1 MRKNIITIVFISLV
15 LFSPFFTSGAD
26 KTKPSPAHTGENKDI
41 EQLFDS
47 YCRQLVKRF
56 PESASYIGFN
66 KKMGYEVETG
76 QLNDESV
83 ETGKKLF
90 VLMRKY
96 RQQLD
101 TYDRK
106 QLTPSQRRA
115 ADILRYALDRDLEAE
130 KFQHH
135 FYIIGHISDFHNV
148 LTTLMTE
155 YHTISNIDDAKAYI
169 SRLGKYKE
177 KFNQISN
184 RLKIKA
190 KNDLLAPAHIIENFS
205 YNLSNFIRM
214 SPQNNI
220 LYRSFRNQVQELDI
234 DKELKDRLCLEA
246 GEKIKSVV
254 YPCYQALIGLLKR
267 LKQKAPE
274 ETGVWR
280 LPSGD
285 SFYRYCLR
293 YHTGTSMTPEQIHK
307 LGIKEVNR
315 IQREIKRRLTRAG
328 FEANLPSRDLLRYFW
343 SWEAKKNRDQ
353 LYYPNTNQGK
363 ARALQ
368 DYQNY
373 LEKITAKLPGLFSR
387 SPKTKLLVKPVPRY
401 KRNTTGAHYQPA
413 PLDGKRSGIF
423 YMNLTYPPFKPGMKT
438 LAVHEGIPGHH
449 FQVSIERESPHIRMF
464 RHFLFFTA
472 YIEGWAL
479 YAEKLAME
487 NGWFEDLYS
496 QLGYLNSELFRA
508 VRLVLDTGIHYK
520 RWSRDRAIT
529 YMRDNLGWVSPGE
542 IDRYIAWPGQACAY
556 KIGELKIL
564 ELRKHAKKMLKKRF
578 DIKKFHSV
586 ILENG
591 AVPLPLLE
599 SYVNEY
605 IMKPHGKRKREGAG

>member
-1 MRKNIITIVFISLV
+1 MKKIIISTVVISLLLLSTFIS
-15 LFSPFFTSGAD
+15 SGAD
-26 KTKPSPAHTGENKDI
+26 KAKQSPAPSGENKDI

-47 YCRQLVKRF
+47 YCRQLVKMF
-56 PESASYIGFN
+56 PESATHIGFN

-83 ETGKKLF
+83 EAEKKKF
-90 VLMRKY
+90 ALMRKY

-101 TYDRK
+101 TYDRS

-115 ADILRYALDRDLEAE
+115 ADILLYALDRNLEAE

-135 FYIIGHISDFHNV
+135 FYIIDHISDFHNS
-148 LTTLMTE
+148 LTTLMSE
-155 YHTISNIDDAKAYI
+155 YHTIANIDDAKAYI
-169 SRLGKYKE
+169 SRLEKYKE
-177 KFNQISN
+177 KFMQISN
-184 RLKIKA
+184 RLKIKG
-190 KNDLLAPAHIIENFS
+190 KNGLLPPVHIIERFS
-205 YNLSNFIRM
+205 NILASFIRIT
-214 SPQNNI
+214 PQNNI
-220 LYRSFRNQVQELDI
+220 LYTSFRKQVQGLDI
-234 DKELKDRLCLEA
+234 DQKMKDQLSLEVK
-246 GEKIKSVV
+246 EKIETVV
-254 YPCYQALIGLLKR
+254 YPAYQTMTRLLTR
-267 LKQKAPE
+267 LKKVTSKDA
-274 ETGVWR
+274 GVWR
-280 LPSGD
+280 LPRGAA
-285 SFYRYCLR
+285 FYQYCLG
-293 YHTGTSMTPEQIHK
+293 YHTGTAMTPKQIHK
-307 LGIKEVNR
+307 LGLKEVKR

-343 SWEAKKNRDQ
+343 GWEAQKNRDQ

-363 ARALQ
+363 FQALQ

-373 LEKITAKLPGLFSR
+373 LQEITTKLPGLFSF
-387 SPKTKLLVKPVPRY
+387 SPKTKLLVKPVPLY
-401 KRNTTGAHYQPA
+401 KSNTAGAHYQPA

-449 FQVSIERESPHIRMF
+449 FQISIERESTHIRMF

-496 QLGYLNSELFRA
+496 QLGYLDSELFRA
-508 VRLVLDTGIHYK
+508 VRLVLDTGIHYQ
-520 RWSRDRAIT
+520 RWSRSRAIT
-529 YMRDNLGWVSPGE
+529 YMRDNLGWVSAGE

-564 ELRKHAKKMLKKRF
+564 ELRKRAKKKLKKRF

-586 ILENG
+586 ILEHG

-599 SYVNEY
+599 SYVNDY
-605 IMKPHGKRKREGAG
+605 IMKQD